1 MEMIELVDRFP
12 AQLKEALN
20 IGQKANITKHS
31 AAIRNVFVAG
41 IGGSG
46 IGANFTQDFTVA
58 ELKVPFLVGKGYEI
72 PQFINKNTLAIVS
85 SYSGNTEET
94 LSAFDLLLQTGAKI
108 VCIASGGKVIAKA
121 KELGLD
127 YIQLPSG
134 WPSPRACVGF
144 SFIQQL
150 FILNKLKLISN
161 KTIKQIEGA
170 IRLLEKEN
178 DNIKKDAAKLAA
190 KLNGKITVIYATDR
204 MESVALRFRQQ
215 VNENAKLLGWHGVV
229 PEMNHNELVGW
240 REKTDKLAVVYFRNK
255 DDFPRNSVRIDINK
269 KIIGEYTTN
278 ITDLW
283 SKGRNLVEKALYFVS
298 LGDYASCYLCDL
310 GGFDSIEIKVIDFL
324 KDELAKV

>member
-31 AAIRNVFVAG
+31 TAIRNVFVAG

-170 IRLLEKEN
+170 IKLLEKEKEYAEKFAN
-178 DNIKKDAAKLAA
+178 PYRAAARGFIDEVIEPRETRRKLIKAFTMLENKVVHQPKKKHGNIPL
-190 KLNGKITVIYATDR
+190 
-204 MESVALRFRQQ
+204 
-215 VNENAKLLGWHGVV
+215 
-229 PEMNHNELVGW
+229 
-240 REKTDKLAVVYFRNK
+240 
-255 DDFPRNSVRIDINK
+255 
-269 KIIGEYTTN
+269 
-278 ITDLW
+278 
-283 SKGRNLVEKALYFVS
+283 
-298 LGDYASCYLCDL
+298 
-310 GGFDSIEIKVIDFL
+310 
-324 KDELAKV
+324 